1 METQIKMSASG
12 LKIKVVGI
20 GSLGIKATNRMVE
33 SLLQGDEIIAIGA
46 SAFATSKSK
55 ASQKICICRKI
66 RGTGTS
72 GNIEIARNEAYA
84 SRDLIRMHLGT
95 CDLVILIAGLGGG
108 TGTGATPVITRLAK
122 ETGAL
127 VLVVVTLP
135 FEREGRIRFLKAR
148 QGIHELKKLADCL
161 VVISNDRLIEL
172 SRKRI
177 FSLEAFLSADEVVDQ
192 VVRAIVEPIAR
203 QDLEN
208 AEYAEFKA
216 MVTSGGFTILGFGE
230 SSSDRGATE
239 AVTRALD
246 NSLLEGSDFQRAKSV
261 FICFFISHSLSDL
274 EIEDACKMVRN
285 RLTPETPVRA
295 GIVITEEVL
304 ENVRALVFGIG
315 IDMPEHLEG
324 KMKYHPERRGPRESL
339 FYDAEQ
345 TNIPAFLRKNPSN
358 ELVQYYFSGKERLD
372 GRKQETD

>member
-177 FSLEAFLSADEVVDQ
+177 FPLEAFLSADEVVDQ
-192 VVRAIVEPIAR
+192 VVK
-203 QDLEN
+203 
-208 AEYAEFKA
+208 EF
-216 MVTSGGFTILGFGE
+216 S
-230 SSSDRGATE
+230 
-239 AVTRALD
+239 
-246 NSLLEGSDFQRAKSV
+246 
-261 FICFFISHSLSDL
+261 
-274 EIEDACKMVRN
+274 
-285 RLTPETPVRA
+285 
-295 GIVITEEVL
+295 
-304 ENVRALVFGIG
+304 
-315 IDMPEHLEG
+315 
-324 KMKYHPERRGPRESL
+324 
-339 FYDAEQ
+339 
-345 TNIPAFLRKNPSN
+345 
-358 ELVQYYFSGKERLD
+358 RLD
-372 GRKQETD
+372 QCGFLVHYESRASFSKR